1 MSSDFAGH
9 AVVITGAS
17 GGIGRVMARRY
28 AARGANVALVARRPD
43 ELAVTAG
50 IIAEEGGAAS
60 VHVAD
65 IRDEQQ
71 CRDVIDAILQR
82 WDRLDVLVNNAA
94 VPGSDQPVSE
104 AMIDNWQNV
113 FATNLFAPVVLTR
126 EALSQAMIAA
136 GSGNIQFVSS
146 AAARVVQPKKAH
158 YAAAKLGLTALAQ
171 TLALELG
178 TSGIRVNTLVVGS
191 VAGELFDT
199 YVARRA
205 AEDGL
210 DPAELRSR
218 LSALNK
224 LGRLVQP
231 DEIAEVSMW
240 LASDAAS
247 AITGQDI
254 NVTGG

>member
-1 MSSDFAGH
+1 M
-9 AVVITGAS
+9 
-17 GGIGRVMARRY
+17 MARRY
-28 AARGANVALVARRPD
+28 AARGANVALVARRTD

-94 VPGSDQPVSE
+94 VPGSDQSVSE
-104 AMIDNWQNV
+104 ATIDNWQNV
-113 FATNLFAPVVLTR
+113 FATNLFAPLVLTR

>member
-1 MSSDFAGH
+1 M
-9 AVVITGAS
+9 
-17 GGIGRVMARRY
+17 MARRY
-28 AARGANVALVARRPD
+28 AARGANVALVARRLD

-65 IRDEQQ
+65 IRDEQE

-104 AMIDNWQNV
+104 ATIDNWQNV

-178 TSGIRVNTLVVGS
+178 ASGIRVNTLVVGS

-218 LSALNK
+218 LSSLNK